1 MEVFVQNSSLK
12 DSPIVQHYPDVDQAQ
27 CGRCAVITRPSLAPP
42 PSLTSAPHSAPQ
54 PGTQCRLQPSQQVA
68 PRGRTPCK
76 FHDNLLFQRLL
87 FANHGMKIF
96 NNTRPAAPQQPV
108 PAVVM
113 TECGG
118 VMIELICRK
127 IFLWQTNKLYKHSSP
142 HQSPV
147 TTGYRPTQSIRKY
160 KYNLNKH
167 STITQLSH
175 QPTTITYNYN

>member
-1 MEVFVQNSSLK
+1 MSRYRPSTVWTV
-12 DSPIVQHYPDVDQAQ
+12 P
-27 CGRCAVITRPSLAPP
+27 VITLVTAQPR
-42 PSLTSAPHSAPQ
+42 TSAQPHSAPQ

>member
-27 CGRCAVITRPSLAPP
+27 CGRCAVITLVTAQPR
-42 PSLTSAPHSAPQ
+42 TSAQPHLGTSLGTSARDSVSP
-54 PGTQCRLQPSQQVA
+54 PTLTTGGATWPI
-68 PRGRTPCK
+68 PCK
-76 FHDNLLFQRLL
+76 FHD
-87 FANHGMKIF
+87 

-118 VMIELICRK
+118 VMIEIICRK

-147 TTGYRPTQSIRKY
+147 TTGYRPTQS
-160 KYNLNKH
+160 NNV
-167 STITQLSH
+167 
-175 QPTTITYNYN
+175 